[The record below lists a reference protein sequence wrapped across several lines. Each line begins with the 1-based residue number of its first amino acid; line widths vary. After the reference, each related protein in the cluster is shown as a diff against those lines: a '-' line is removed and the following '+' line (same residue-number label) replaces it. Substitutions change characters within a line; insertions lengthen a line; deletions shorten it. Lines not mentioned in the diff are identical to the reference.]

1 MGAYPELEIVQIYI
15 DEDQTHEG
23 RPLYDA
29 IVEEARNSG
38 LTGAMVSR
46 GIMGFWK
53 YGPVSTTKL
62 LALSQ
67 NLPVMI
73 QIAGEQEQIEALLP
87 KLDVM
92 IKQGLVT
99 LETKR
104 VVLDRDGGDQ

>member
-1 MGAYPELEIVQIYI
+1 MDTYTELDVLQIYI
-15 DEDQTHEG
+15 DESQKHEG
-23 RPLYDA
+23 RPLFEA
-29 IVEEARNSG
+29 IVEEARNRG

-46 GIMGFWK
+46 GMMGFWK

-73 QIAGEQEQIEALLP
+73 QIAGEHELIEAFLP
-87 KLDVM
+87 ELDVM

-99 LETKR
+99 LETAR
-104 VVLDRDGGDQ
+104 VVINRDHEE

>member
-1 MGAYPELEIVQIYI
+1 LGTYPELEILQIYI

-23 RPLYDA
+23 RRLYEA
-29 IVEEARNSG
+29 IVEEARNCR

-46 GIMGFWK
+46 GMMGFWK

-73 QIAGEQEQIEALLP
+73 QIAGEHERIETFLP
-87 KLDVM
+87 KLDFMV
-92 IKQGLVT
+92 KQGLVT
-99 LETKR
+99 LETAR
-104 VVLDRDGGDQ
+104 VVINRDNEE

>member
-1 MGAYPELEIVQIYI
+1 MSTYTELEILQVYI
-15 DEDQTHEG
+15 DEDQSYEG

-29 IVEEARNSG
+29 IVEEARTGG

-46 GIMGFWK
+46 GIMGVWK
-53 YGPVSTTKL
+53 YGPVTTTKL

-67 NLPVMI
+67 NLPIMV
-73 QIAGEQEQIEALLP
+73 QITGEHESIAALLP
-87 KLDVM
+87 KLDGM
-92 IKQGLVT
+92 IEQGLVT